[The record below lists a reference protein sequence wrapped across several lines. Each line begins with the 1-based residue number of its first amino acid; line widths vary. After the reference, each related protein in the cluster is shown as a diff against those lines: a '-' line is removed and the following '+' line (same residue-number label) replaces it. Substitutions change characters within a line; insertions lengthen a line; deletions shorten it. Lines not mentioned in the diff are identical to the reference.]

1 MQQYREKTKET
12 VLQIQGTNWWL
23 PVGEGKDKGVR
34 IRGTNYYI

>member
-1 MQQYREKTKET
+1 MQQYSEKTKET